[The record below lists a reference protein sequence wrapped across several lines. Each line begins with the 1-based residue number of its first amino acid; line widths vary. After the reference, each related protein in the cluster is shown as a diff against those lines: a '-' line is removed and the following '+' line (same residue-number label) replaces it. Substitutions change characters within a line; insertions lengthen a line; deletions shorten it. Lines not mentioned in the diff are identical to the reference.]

1 MPGAPKRLPKVENIK
16 EARERAI
23 VAALAEYRSP
33 GNAIG
38 LNVIAEKRGLPPA
51 TLYQRLHGAVSII
64 TSNKAKGNLSEEE
77 ERIWLD
83 WQVSLAQCGF
93 PEDRQQLHT

>member
-1 MPGAPKRLPKVENIK
+1 M
-16 EARERAI
+16 
-23 VAALAEYRSP
+23 AALAEYRSP
-33 GNAIG
+33 GNTIG
-38 LNVIAEKRGLPPA
+38 LNVIAEKKGLPPA

-83 WQVSLAQCGF
+83 WQVGLAQHGF
-93 PEDRQQLHT
+93 PEDHQ